1 MPEAHFRG
9 GGGGV
14 GVAPPL
20 LGGAKF
26 SETSFPHFQTY
37 FMQIGD
43 NYLYTTNIF
52 KAIDS
57 NNFALSLMVFVQNAW
72 PIKYRRA
79 VCTSVL
85 LNIFIHFVTC
95 ENGIGSKL
103 VHF

>member
-1 MPEAHFRG
+1 MRNMALPF
-9 GGGGV
+9 
-14 GVAPPL
+14 
-20 LGGAKF
+20 LGRAKF

-37 FMQIGD
+37 FMQIGH
-43 NYLYTTNIF
+43 NCLYTTNIF

-57 NNFALSLMVFVQNAW
+57 NNFSLFLMVFVQNAW

-85 LNIFIHFVTC
+85 FHIFIYFVTC
-95 ENGIGSKL
+95 ENRIGSKL